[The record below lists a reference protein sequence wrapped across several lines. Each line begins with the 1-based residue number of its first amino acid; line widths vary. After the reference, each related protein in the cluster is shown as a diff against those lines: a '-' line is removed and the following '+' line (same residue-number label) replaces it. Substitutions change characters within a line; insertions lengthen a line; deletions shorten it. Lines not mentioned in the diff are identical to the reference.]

1 MVLARTS
8 KLQAVNKALQMMGE
22 SPLNSLQGLLGLGNL
37 AEETL
42 DSVSRK
48 VQVEG
53 WSFNTDYQMT
63 LTRDSTTNE
72 ISVGTNVS
80 RVVIDPYEY
89 YDVDVVQRGSRLY
102 DRKNNTYV
110 FSIDLKAD
118 MTVILDW
125 DDLPEHA
132 RVYIMTK
139 AGKELQEN
147 MIGSKDLTEIN
158 MVLEQEARSQFME
171 EETTLSEHNMLTGHP
186 RKGYPVQGF
195 RPINVMERY
204 VWH

>member
-171 EETTLSEHNMLTGHP
+171 EETTLSEHNMLRVHA
-186 RKGYPVQGF
+186 RKGYPVQWF
-195 RPINVMERY
+195 RPINVMER
-204 VWH
+204 

>member
-48 VQVEG
+48 VQAEG

-80 RVVIDPYEY
+80 RVVVDPYEY
-89 YDVDVVQRGSRLY
+89 YDIDVVQRGSKLY

-118 MTVILDW
+118 MTVILEW

-158 MVLEQEARSQFME
+158 MVLEQEARTQFLE
-171 EETTLSEHNMLTGHP
+171 EETTLSEHNMLRGHA

-195 RPINVMERY
+195 RPINVMER
-204 VWH
+204 

>member
-48 VQVEG
+48 VQAEG

-63 LTRDSTTNE
+63 LTRDSTTNQ

-102 DRKNNTYV
+102 DRKNNTYA

-118 MTVILDW
+118 MTVILEW

-158 MVLEQEARSQFME
+158 MVLEQETRTQFLE
-171 EETTLSEHNMLTGHP
+171 EETTLSEHNMLRGHA

-195 RPINVMERY
+195 IPINVMER
-204 VWH
+204 

>member
-48 VQVEG
+48 VQAEG

-80 RVVIDPYEY
+80 RVVVDPYEY
-89 YDVDVVQRGSRLY
+89 YDIDVVQRGSRLY

-118 MTVILDW
+118 MTVILEW

-158 MVLEQEARSQFME
+158 MVLEQEARTQFIE
-171 EETTLSEHNMLTGHP
+171 EETTLSEHNMLRGHA
-186 RKGYPVQGF
+186 RKSYPVQGF
-195 RPINVMERY
+195 RPINVMER
-204 VWH
+204 

>member
-48 VQVEG
+48 VQAEG

-63 LTRDSTTNE
+63 LTRDSNTNE
-72 ISVGTNVS
+72 ILVGTNVS

-89 YDVDVVQRGSRLY
+89 YDIDVVQRGSRLY

-118 MTVILDW
+118 MTVILEW

-158 MVLEQEARSQFME
+158 MVLEQEARTQFIE
-171 EETTLSEHNMLTGHP
+171 EETTLSEHNMLRGHA
-186 RKGYPVQGF
+186 RKGFPVQGF
-195 RPINVMERY
+195 RPINVMER
-204 VWH
+204 

>member
-22 SPLNSLQGLLGLGNL
+22 SPLNSLQGLFGLGNL
-37 AEETL
+37 AETTV

-53 WSFNTDYQMT
+53 WSFNSDYQIS
-63 LTRDSTTNE
+63 LVRDSTTNH
-72 ISVGTNVS
+72 ISVGDNVS
-80 RVVIDPYEY
+80 RVIIDPYEY
-89 YDVDVVQRGSRLY
+89 NNIDVVQRGRKLY
-102 DRKNNTYV
+102 DRKNNTYE
-110 FSIDLKAD
+110 FESNLKAD
-118 MTVILDW
+118 MTIILDW

-139 AGKELQEN
+139 AGRELQES

-158 MVLEQEARSQFME
+158 IILEQEARAQFIE
-171 EETTLSEHNMLTGHP
+171 EETTLSEHSMLRGHP
-186 RKGYPVQGF
+186 RRTHPVLGF
-195 RPINVMERY
+195 KPINVMQR
-204 VWH
+204 

>member
-48 VQVEG
+48 VQAEG

-102 DRKNNTYV
+102 DRKNNTYA

-118 MTVILDW
+118 MTVILEW

-158 MVLEQEARSQFME
+158 MVLEQEARTQFLE
-171 EETTLSEHNMLTGHP
+171 EETTLSEHNMLRGHA
-186 RKGYPVQGF
+186 RKGFTVQGF
-195 RPINVMERY
+195 RPINAMER
-204 VWH
+204 

>member
-1 MVLARTS
+1 MVLARTT

-48 VQVEG
+48 VQEEG
-53 WSFNTDYQMT
+53 SAFNTDYQMT

-171 EETTLSEHNMLTGHP
+171 EETTLSEHNMLRGHA

-195 RPINVMERY
+195 RPINVMER
-204 VWH
+204 

>member
-48 VQVEG
+48 VQAEG

-89 YDVDVVQRGSRLY
+89 YDIDVVQRGSKLY

-118 MTVILDW
+118 MTIILEW

-147 MIGSKDLTEIN
+147 MIGSQDLTEIN
-158 MVLEQEARSQFME
+158 MVLEQEARTQFIE
-171 EETTLSEHNMLTGHP
+171 EETTLSEHNMLRGHA

-195 RPINVMERY
+195 RPINVMER
-204 VWH
+204 

>member
-48 VQVEG
+48 VQAEG

-63 LTRDSTTNE
+63 LTRDSNTNE
-72 ISVGTNVS
+72 ILVGTNVS

-89 YDVDVVQRGSRLY
+89 YDIDVVQRGSRLY

-118 MTVILDW
+118 MTVILEW

-132 RVYIMTK
+132 RVYIMIK

-158 MVLEQEARSQFME
+158 MVLEQEARTQFIE
-171 EETTLSEHNMLTGHP
+171 EETTLSEHNMLRGHA

-195 RPINVMERY
+195 RPINVMER
-204 VWH
+204 

>member
-48 VQVEG
+48 VQAEG
-53 WSFNTDYQMT
+53 WSFNTDYEIT

-80 RVVIDPYEY
+80 RIVVDPYEY
-89 YDVDVVQRGSRLY
+89 SDVDVVQRGSRLY
-102 DRKNNTYV
+102 DRRNNTYV
-110 FSIDLKAD
+110 FTIDLKVD

-158 MVLEQEARSQFME
+158 MVLEQEARTQFLE
-171 EETTLSEHNMLTGHP
+171 EETTLSEHNMLRGNAN
-186 RKGYPVQGF
+186 KAYPITGF
-195 RPINVMERY
+195 RPINVIQR
-204 VWH
+204 

>member
-48 VQVEG
+48 VQAEG

-80 RVVIDPYEY
+80 RVVVDPYEY

-110 FSIDLKAD
+110 FSINLKAD

-171 EETTLSEHNMLTGHP
+171 EETTLSEHNMLRGHA

-195 RPINVMERY
+195 RPINVMER
-204 VWH
+204 

>member
-48 VQVEG
+48 VQAEG
-53 WSFNTDYQMT
+53 WSFNTDYQIT

-80 RVVIDPYEY
+80 RIVVDPYEY
-89 YDVDVVQRGSRLY
+89 SDVDVVQRGSRLY

-110 FSIDLKAD
+110 FTINLKAD
-118 MTVILDW
+118 MTIILEW
-125 DDLPEHA
+125 DELPEHA

-158 MVLEQEARSQFME
+158 MVLEQEARTQFLE
-171 EETTLSEHNMLTGHP
+171 EETTLSEHNMLRGDAN
-186 RKGYPVQGF
+186 KAYPITGF
-195 RPINVMERY
+195 RPINVIQR
-204 VWH
+204 

>member
-48 VQVEG
+48 VQAEG

-89 YDVDVVQRGSRLY
+89 YDIDVVQRGSKLY

-118 MTVILDW
+118 MTIILEW

-139 AGKELQEN
+139 AGKKLQEN

-158 MVLEQEARSQFME
+158 MVLEQEARTQFIE
-171 EETTLSEHNMLTGHP
+171 EETTLSEHNMLRGHA

-195 RPINVMERY
+195 RPINVMER
-204 VWH
+204 

>member
-22 SPLNSLQGLLGLGNL
+22 SPLNSLQGLFGLGNL
-37 AEETL
+37 AETTI

-53 WSFNTDYQMT
+53 WSFNTDYQVS
-63 LTRDSTTNE
+63 LVRDSTTNH
-72 ISVGTNVS
+72 ISVGSNVS
-80 RVVIDPYEY
+80 RIFVDPYDY
-89 YDVDVVQRGSRLY
+89 PDIDVVQRGSKLY
-102 DRKNNTYV
+102 DRKNNTYE
-110 FSIDLKAD
+110 FEKNLKVD
-118 MTVILDW
+118 MTILLDW

-139 AGKELQEN
+139 TGRELQES

-158 MVLEQEARSQFME
+158 ILVEQEVRAQFLE
-171 EETTLSEHNMLTGHP
+171 EETTLSEHSMLRGHP
-186 RKGYPVQGF
+186 RRVNPIRTF
-195 RPINVMERY
+195 RPSDVLSR
-204 VWH
+204 

>member
-48 VQVEG
+48 VQAEG
-53 WSFNTDYQMT
+53 WSFNTDYEIT

-80 RVVIDPYEY
+80 RIVVDPYEY
-89 YDVDVVQRGSRLY
+89 SDVDVVQRGSRLY
-102 DRKNNTYV
+102 DRRNNTYV
-110 FSIDLKAD
+110 FTIDLKAD

-158 MVLEQEARSQFME
+158 MVLEQEARTQFLE
-171 EETTLSEHNMLTGHP
+171 EETTLSEHNMLRGNAN
-186 RKGYPVQGF
+186 KAYPITGF
-195 RPINVMERY
+195 RPINVIQR
-204 VWH
+204 

>member
-48 VQVEG
+48 VQAEG

-80 RVVIDPYEY
+80 RVVVDPYEY
-89 YDVDVVQRGSRLY
+89 YDIDVVQRGSKLY

-118 MTVILDW
+118 MTVILEW

-158 MVLEQEARSQFME
+158 MVLEQEARTQFME
-171 EETTLSEHNMLTGHP
+171 EETTLSEHNMLRGHA

-195 RPINVMERY
+195 RPINAMQR
-204 VWH
+204 

>member
-48 VQVEG
+48 VQAEG

-80 RVVIDPYEY
+80 RVVVDPYEY
-89 YDVDVVQRGSRLY
+89 YDIDVVQRGSKLY

-118 MTVILDW
+118 MTIILEW

-158 MVLEQEARSQFME
+158 MVLEQEARTQFIE
-171 EETTLSEHNMLTGHP
+171 EETTLSEHNMLRGHA

-195 RPINVMERY
+195 RPINVMER
-204 VWH
+204 

>member
-53 WSFNTDYQMT
+53 WSFNTDYQMD
-63 LTRDSTTNE
+63 LTRDSTTNH

-80 RVVIDPYEY
+80 RIVIDPYEY
-89 YDVDVVQRGSRLY
+89 NNIDVVQRGDRLY

-139 AGKELQEN
+139 AGKEIQEKK
-147 MIGSKDLTEIN
+147 I
-158 MVLEQEARSQFME
+158 
-171 EETTLSEHNMLTGHP
+171 
-186 RKGYPVQGF
+186 
-195 RPINVMERY
+195 
-204 VWH
+204 